1 MCLAAL
7 FNEEVFSP
15 LELSFSATSQTLSDR
30 KIIGHFLQNRGAP
43 GTGAVLSEPG
53 QRLSVVPTG
62 VPPAG
67 AGAAPHTALAL
78 GGSTHP
84 KLLSEVWSMVK
95 CDRQDPKPQ
104 EEKGET
110 KWTITS
116 RAVLLPD
123 GNTGLLCSV
132 FFFSETCVMAAW
144 WDGFPNLQ

>member
-15 LELSFSATSQTLSDR
+15 LELSFCATSQTLSDR
-30 KIIGHFLQNRGAP
+30 KIIGHFLWNRGAP
-43 GTGAVLSEPG
+43 GTGGVLSEPG
-53 QRLSVVPTG
+53 QRLTVVPTG

-67 AGAAPHTALAL
+67 AGAAPHAGPAL
-78 GGSTHP
+78 GGITHP
-84 KLLSEVWSMVK
+84 QHLSEGWSTAK

-104 EEKGET
+104 EEKGKT

-123 GNTGLLCSV
+123 GNAGLFCSG
-132 FFFSETCVMAAW
+132 FFLKPV
-144 WDGFPNLQ
+144 